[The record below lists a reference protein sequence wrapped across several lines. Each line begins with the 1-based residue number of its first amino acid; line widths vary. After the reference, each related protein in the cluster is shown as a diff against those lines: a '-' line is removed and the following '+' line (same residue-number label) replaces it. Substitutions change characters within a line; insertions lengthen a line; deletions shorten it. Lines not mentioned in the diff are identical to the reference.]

1 MNKVILL
8 GRLVADVELKEI
20 KEDFKVGNLVLAV
33 DSGKEDTAFVDVT
46 AFGRQ
51 AEVISQFVKK
61 GQRLLIEGELKQ
73 ERFETKEGQKRSKIK
88 VILRGFSFVERKSD
102 NTDEADF

>member
-20 KEDFKVGNLVLAV
+20 KPDLNVANLTLAV
-33 DSGKEDTAFVDVT
+33 DSGKDDTAFVDVT

-51 AEVISQFVKK
+51 ADVIAKFVSK

-73 ERFETKEGQKRSKIK
+73 ERFETKDGQKRSKMK

-102 NTDEADF
+102 TQEDADF